1 MRFDTEYGYESLAL
15 NIVVQAAKDYRKAL
29 RDLRKDPDDFD
40 GSGGGGRAASDEHD
54 HEQNELADRRPVHV
68 RRPCVSGSRCEAD
81 HLEDRYQVP
90 DPV

>member
-40 GSGGGGRAASDEHD
+40 ASVNMDD
-54 HEQNELADRRPVHV
+54 
-68 RRPCVSGSRCEAD
+68 CERFFRSVWC
-81 HLEDRYQVP
+81 ETIISV
-90 DPV
+90 DPEILMKKLQKEAGFDGMQQM

>member
-40 GSGGGGRAASDEHD
+40 ANVNMDVFPFG
-54 HEQNELADRRPVHV
+54 LV
-68 RRPCVSGSRCEAD
+68 
-81 HLEDRYQVP
+81 
-90 DPV
+90 

>member
-40 GSGGGGRAASDEHD
+40 ANVNMDD
-54 HEQNELADRRPVHV
+54 
-68 RRPCVSGSRCEAD
+68 CERFFCFF
-81 HLEDRYQVP
+81 LCETIISV
-90 DPV
+90 DPEILMKKLQKEAGFDGMQQM

>member
-40 GSGGGGRAASDEHD
+40 ANVNMDD
-54 HEQNELADRRPVHV
+54 
-68 RRPCVSGSRCEAD
+68 CERFCRSVWC
-81 HLEDRYQVP
+81 ETIISV
-90 DPV
+90 DPEILMKKLQKEAGFDGMQQM

>member
-40 GSGGGGRAASDEHD
+40 ANVNMDD
-54 HEQNELADRRPVHV
+54 
-68 RRPCVSGSRCEAD
+68 CERFFRSVWC
-81 HLEDRYQVP
+81 ETIISV
-90 DPV
+90 DPEILMKKLQKEAGFDGVQQM